1 MIQKDLT
8 KDSLDY
14 ATNKILKKLQNNYRK
29 NSNSILLPSLAA
41 ITLASCGGG
50 GGGSSGYSAP
60 NASPLAAASSTL
72 TIDEDSPSNALNISA
87 PTDPDMDAL
96 TITIDSV
103 PAGGSLNKAN
113 GDLISSGN
121 TLSVEDLTGLT
132 FTPDTNVS
140 SDIVAMGSLSYTVT
154 DTKGGSASS
163 SVTISVNAIQDAPTI
178 DSDGTVSV
186 DENNTAVISVSGND
200 VDEDTLV
207 YSISGGSDGDFFQID
222 SSSGE
227 LSLLN
232 KADFELPS
240 DSDTDNKYEVEV
252 TVDDGN
258 GNTVSQNL
266 VVTVTDKDSIITL
279 SSLSLDENSAGAN
292 IGSLGSYIDDTSATD
307 TVNYSV
313 SGNGS
318 ELFEVIEGELK
329 LKADSSADFETL
341 SSYELTITATSGTA
355 NTAFDFNITINDV
368 NDSPTAINLSSI
380 VVSER
385 IDGAVVGTISTI
397 DQDTGDT
404 HTYVISDDRFEI
416 IDGSLKL
423 KAGNTVEYATE
434 PSITITITSTDSAG
448 VEFSQDFSISVGAT
462 QPSSNEFAPTFTSAS
477 SFNLVEN
484 TNSVTTIT
492 ATDADTNSNL
502 TYSISGGDDAS
513 LFSIDATTGQLTL
526 QSATTP
532 ADQTIIVTVAGSP
545 PGQYYLDGVLFA
557 NYQFTEGATYTF
569 DLSNSSNSNHPLRFS
584 ETINGTFG
592 GGSEYSTG
600 VSYSGIAGQ
609 SGASTTI
616 TVTESTPQLYY
627 YCAVHSGMG
636 GEGLL
641 TSQAFVSSNVD
652 YENPT
657 DTGSDNTYNVDIQVS
672 DGEKTATQ
680 AITVNVT
687 NDTSDD
693 VGSYGS
699 IFSTSLSSL
708 ELDNSYMDFGNILPV
723 FTPPDE
729 DFNLSSLNINTM
741 AFEGQINLQIESEL
755 SSFVSEREQ
764 SNEGKELEKIF
775 TDNKLSL
782 VVDDELDNLSHF
794 SEIG

>member
-1 MIQKDLT
+1 MIQKDMT
-8 KDSLDY
+8 KDSLDH

-29 NSNSILLPSLAA
+29 NSNTILLPSLAA

-72 TIDEDSPSNALNISA
+72 TIDEDSSSNALNISA

-163 SVTISVNAIQDAPTI
+163 SVTISVNALQDPPTI
-178 DSDGTVSV
+178 DSDNSVSIE
-186 DENNTAVISVSGND
+186 ENNTAVLSVSGND
-200 VDEDTLV
+200 VDEDALV
-207 YSISGGSDGDFFQID
+207 YSISGGSDGDLFQID

-227 LSLLN
+227 LTFLN
-232 KADFELPS
+232 KADFEQP
-240 DSDTDNKYEVEV
+240 SDTDTNNQYEVEV
-252 TVDDGN
+252 TVEDGN

-279 SSLSLDENSAGAN
+279 SNLSLDENSAGAN
-292 IGSLGSYIDDTSATD
+292 IGSLVSYIDDTSATD
-307 TVNYSV
+307 TVSYII

-318 ELFEVIEGELK
+318 ELFEVVEGELK

-355 NTAFDFNITINDV
+355 NTAFDFNISINDI

-380 VVSER
+380 VVSEK
-385 IDGAVVGTISTI
+385 IDGAVVGTISTS

-423 KAGNTVEYATE
+423 KAGNTVENATE
-434 PSITITITSTDSAG
+434 PSIAITIISTDSAG
-448 VEFSQDFSISVGAT
+448 VEFSQDFSISVSAT
-462 QPSSNEFAPTFTSAS
+462 QPSANEFAPTFTSDS

-484 TNSVTTIT
+484 ESSVGTIT
-492 ATDADTNSNL
+492 ATDADANSNL

-526 QSATTP
+526 QGVTTP

-569 DLSNSSNSNHPLRFS
+569 DLSDSSNSNHPLRFS

-600 VSYSGIAGQ
+600 VSYSGTAGQ
-609 SGASTTI
+609 AGASTTI

-652 YENPT
+652 DENPT
-657 DTGSDNTYNVDIQVS
+657 VTGSANNYNVVEQV
-672 DGEKTATQ
+672 
-680 AITVNVT
+680 
-687 NDTSDD
+687 
-693 VGSYGS
+693 
-699 IFSTSLSSL
+699 
-708 ELDNSYMDFGNILPV
+708 
-723 FTPPDE
+723 
-729 DFNLSSLNINTM
+729 
-741 AFEGQINLQIESEL
+741 
-755 SSFVSEREQ
+755 
-764 SNEGKELEKIF
+764 
-775 TDNKLSL
+775 
-782 VVDDELDNLSHF
+782 
-794 SEIG
+794 

>member
-14 ATNKILKKLQNNYRK
+14 ASNKILKKLQDNYRS

-41 ITLASCGGG
+41 FTLASCGGG
-50 GGGSSGYSAP
+50 GGSSSYSTP
-60 NASPLAAASSTL
+60 NGMPLAAASSTL
-72 TIDEDSPSNALNISA
+72 TIDEDSATNALNISA

-121 TLSVEDLTGLT
+121 VLSVEDLTGLT
-132 FTPDTNVS
+132 FTPDANVS

-279 SSLSLDENSAGAN
+279 SSSSLDENSAGAN

-307 TVNYSV
+307 TVSYSV

-385 IDGAVVGTISTI
+385 IDGAVVGTISTV

-434 PSITITITSTDSAG
+434 PSIAITITSTDSAG

-657 DTGSDNTYNVDIQVS
+657 DTGSDNTYNVVIQVS
-672 DGEKTATQ
+672 DGEKTAAQ